1 MARPDAKLA
10 YSIPEACAATSL
22 GRSTIYNFIAAGRL
36 QARKIGGRRVV
47 PAESLQSLII
57 GAGDTGAAIG
67 R

>member
-22 GRSTIYNFIAAGRL
+22 GRSTIYTLIAEGRL

-47 PAESLQSLII
+47 LAESLQGLIA
-57 GAGDTGAAIG
+57 GAGDTKA
-67 R
+67 RS